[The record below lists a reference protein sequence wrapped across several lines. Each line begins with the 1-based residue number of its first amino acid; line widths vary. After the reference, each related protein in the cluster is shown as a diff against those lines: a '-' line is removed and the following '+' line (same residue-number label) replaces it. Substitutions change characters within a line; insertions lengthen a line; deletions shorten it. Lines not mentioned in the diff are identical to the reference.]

1 MLLMTVCLGKGDLA
15 AHMFI
20 STHREMDEKFFWYLK
35 LMPWPLL
42 TSISNTQWGKSE

>member
-35 LMPWPLL
+35 LMPLL
-42 TSISNTQWGKSE
+42 TSISNIQWVKSE